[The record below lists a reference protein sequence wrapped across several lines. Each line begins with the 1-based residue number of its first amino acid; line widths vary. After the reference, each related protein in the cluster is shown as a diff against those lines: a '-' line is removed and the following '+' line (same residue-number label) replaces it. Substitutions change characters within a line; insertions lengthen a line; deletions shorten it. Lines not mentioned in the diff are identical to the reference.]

1 MIAWWWLL
9 VMGDVVRFL
18 VDAEVWVYALLGLIG
33 VIYVGRLISDWR
45 ERSSAIF
52 GLEREGAQRRL
63 VMSATVVVLLLVT
76 AAAELFVVSF
86 VAPAYPMTDLLP
98 TPTLDL
104 MTTPTAT
111 LAPGVTIPLVV
122 PTISADI
129 SSGCIPGSIDWTS
142 PTPGEELIGVVELAG
157 TVDVLNLGFYKYEFS
172 SPGQDNWETIAGGN
186 MKKVEEFFGN
196 WDTGQRLPGDYLLR
210 LVVTNNEGTALPPCI
225 IPVKVV
231 AEE

>member
-1 MIAWWWLL
+1 
-9 VMGDVVRFL
+9 MGDVVRFL
-18 VDAEVWVYALLGLIG
+18 VNSEVWVYALLGLIG
-33 VIYVGRLISDWR
+33 VIYLSKLISDWR
-45 ERSSAIF
+45 ERQTAIF
-52 GLEREGAQRRL
+52 GIERETAHRRL

-76 AAAELFVVSF
+76 AGAELFVVSF
-86 VAPAYPMTDLLP
+86 VAPSYPMTDILP

-111 LAPGVTIPLVV
+111 LAPGVVAPLVV

-142 PTPGEELIGVVELAG
+142 PFPGEEITGVIELTG

-172 SPGQDNWETIAGGN
+172 TPGQDNWTTIAGGN
-186 MKKVEEFFGN
+186 IKKVEEPLGN

-231 AEE
+231 GEE

>member
-1 MIAWWWLL
+1 M
-9 VMGDVVRFL
+9 VEVVRLLIDF
-18 VDAEVWVYALLGLIG
+18 EIWIYALLGLIG
-33 VIYVGRLISDWR
+33 VIYISRLLSDWR
-45 ERSSAIF
+45 EWRSAIF
-52 GLEREGAQRRL
+52 GLERDGAQRRL
-63 VMSATVVVLLLVT
+63 VMSATVVVLLLLT
-76 AAAELFVVSF
+76 AGAELFVVSF
-86 VAPAYPMTDLLP
+86 VAPSYPMTDMLP

-111 LAPGVTIPLVV
+111 LAPGVVAPLVV

-142 PTPGEELIGVVELAG
+142 PFPGEEINGVVELVG

-172 SPGQDNWETIAGGN
+172 TPGQDNWTTIAGGN
-186 MKKVEEFFGN
+186 VKKVEESLGV

-225 IPVKVV
+225 IPVEVMG
-231 AEE
+231 EE

>member
-1 MIAWWWLL
+1 
-9 VMGDVVRFL
+9 MGDVVRFL
-18 VDAEVWVYALLGLIG
+18 VNSEVWIYALLGLIG
-33 VIYVGRLISDWR
+33 VIYLSKLISDWR
-45 ERSSAIF
+45 EKRSAIF

-63 VMSATVVVLLLVT
+63 VLSATVVVLLLLT

-86 VAPAYPMTDLLP
+86 VAPSYPMTDLLP

-111 LAPGVTIPLVV
+111 LAPGVVAPLVV

-142 PTPGEELIGVVELAG
+142 PLPGEELSGVVDLAG

-172 SPGQDNWETIAGGN
+172 SPGQDNWKTIAGGN
-186 MKKVEEFFGN
+186 VKKVEESFGN
-196 WDTGQRLPGDYLLR
+196 WDTGRELPGDYLLR
-210 LVVTNNEGTALPPCI
+210 LVVTNNEGDALPPCI
-225 IPVKVV
+225 IPVKIMS
-231 AEE
+231 EE